1 MNLSSN
7 FIEYSKGL
15 LIILETF
22 PLRLG
27 IKKMLETK
35 TSSKALTINLTILG
49 ACMLIPPIRLFNS
62 LKLIEVTITT
72 KIITTQA

>member
-1 MNLSSN
+1 MNLSNN

-15 LIILETF
+15 LIILETL

-35 TSSKALTINLTILG
+35 TSSKTLTISLTILG
-49 ACMLIPPIRLFNS
+49 DCMLIPPIKLFNS
-62 LKLIEVTITT
+62 LKLIEVTITI
-72 KIITTQA
+72 KVITTQA